1 MNREA
6 QMKKTEDHPNGEVR
20 LGTWSV
26 ARKRHEKATTLKAHR
41 FGYHHVPGQKGPKK
55 STYRCLRRTTVILY
69 LEHRDNDL
77 ALTIEG
83 ENDMRR

>member
-6 QMKKTEDHPNGEVR
+6 QMKKTEAHPNGKVR
-20 LGTWSV
+20 LGTWPV
-26 ARKRHEKATTLKAHR
+26 ARNRHEKAATVKAHR

-55 STYRCLRRTTVILY
+55 STYRCLRKTTVTSN

-77 ALTIEG
+77 ALTIES
-83 ENDMRR
+83 ENYMRR